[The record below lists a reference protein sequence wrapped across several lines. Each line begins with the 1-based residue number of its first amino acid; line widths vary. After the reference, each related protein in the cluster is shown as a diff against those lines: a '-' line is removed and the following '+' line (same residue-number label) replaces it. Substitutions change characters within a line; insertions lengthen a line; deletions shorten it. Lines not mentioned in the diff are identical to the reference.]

1 MINDF
6 FNWCVLVLEIM
17 AEHTGMSYELINILI
32 FVILQP
38 LLILIFFYLWR
49 KERYYCKSSK
59 NIKYA
64 AELGIEIGENLKK
77 QSKGSYKK

>member
-17 AEHTGMSYELINILI
+17 AEIMGISYELINILI

-49 KERYYCKSSK
+49 KETK
-59 NIKYA
+59 KYR
-64 AELGIEIGENLKK
+64 EISDFYDFHK
-77 QSKGSYKK
+77 

>member
-6 FNWCVLVLEIM
+6 FNWCVFVLEIM

-49 KERYYCKSSK
+49 KERQKFR
-59 NIKYA
+59 
-64 AELGIEIGENLKK
+64 EISDFHDYRK
-77 QSKGSYKK
+77 

>member
-1 MINDF
+1 MINDL

-17 AEHTGMSYELINILI
+17 AEYTGMSYELINILI

-49 KERYYCKSSK
+49 REKQKFR
-59 NIKYA
+59 
-64 AELGIEIGENLKK
+64 EISDYHDYQN
-77 QSKGSYKK
+77 

>member
-6 FNWCVLVLEIM
+6 FNLCVLVLEIL
-17 AEHTGMSYELINILI
+17 AEAMGISYELINILI

-49 KERYYCKSSK
+49 KETK
-59 NIKYA
+59 KYR
-64 AELGIEIGENLKK
+64 EISDFYDFHK
-77 QSKGSYKK
+77 

>member
-17 AEHTGMSYELINILI
+17 AEYTGMSYELINIII
-32 FVILQP
+32 FVIFQP

-49 KERYYCKSSK
+49 KK
-59 NIKYA
+59 NYIK
-64 AELGIEIGENLKK
+64 IEKFLIFTIFIK
-77 QSKGSYKK
+77 

>member
-17 AEHTGMSYELINILI
+17 AELTGMSYELINILI

-38 LLILIFFYLWR
+38 LLIVIFFYLWR
-49 KERYYCKSSK
+49 RETK
-59 NIKYA
+59 KYR
-64 AELGIEIGENLKK
+64 EINDFYDFHK
-77 QSKGSYKK
+77 

>member
-1 MINDF
+1 MIDDF

-17 AEHTGMSYELINILI
+17 AEIMGISYELINILI

-49 KERYYCKSSK
+49 KETK
-59 NIKYA
+59 KYR
-64 AELGIEIGENLKK
+64 EISDFYDFNK
-77 QSKGSYKK
+77 

>member
-17 AEHTGMSYELINILI
+17 AEVTGMSYELINILL

-38 LLILIFFYLWR
+38 LLIVIFCYLWR
-49 KERYYCKSSK
+49 RERHKF
-59 NIKYA
+59 
-64 AELGIEIGENLKK
+64 IEIRDF
-77 QSKGSYKK
+77 SVFISHSYP

>member
-17 AEHTGMSYELINILI
+17 ADLTGMSYELINILI

-49 KERYYCKSSK
+49 KELHK
-59 NIKYA
+59 NR
-64 AELGIEIGENLKK
+64 EITDFYDFHKK
-77 QSKGSYKK
+77 WYIL

>member
-6 FNWCVLVLEIM
+6 FNWCVLVLEII
-17 AEHTGMSYELINILI
+17 AEVMGISYELINILI

-49 KERYYCKSSK
+49 KETK
-59 NIKYA
+59 KYR
-64 AELGIEIGENLKK
+64 EISDFYDFHK
-77 QSKGSYKK
+77 

>member
-6 FNWCVLVLEIM
+6 FNWRVIVLEIM
-17 AEHTGMSYELINILI
+17 AEKTGMSYELINILI

-49 KERYYCKSSK
+49 REKH
-59 NIKYA
+59 KYRA
-64 AELGIEIGENLKK
+64 ISDFYDFNK
-77 QSKGSYKK
+77 

>member
-17 AEHTGMSYELINILI
+17 AEIMGISYELINILI

-49 KERYYCKSSK
+49 KETK
-59 NIKYA
+59 KYR
-64 AELGIEIGENLKK
+64 EISDFYDFNK
-77 QSKGSYKK
+77 

>member
-17 AEHTGMSYELINILI
+17 AEYTGMSYELINILI

-49 KERYYCKSSK
+49 KELQK
-59 NIKYA
+59 NK
-64 AELGIEIGENLKK
+64 EITDFYDYHKK
-77 QSKGSYKK
+77 

>member
-6 FNWCVLVLEIM
+6 FNWCVLALGIM
-17 AEHTGMSYELINILI
+17 AEYTGMSYELINILI

-49 KERYYCKSSK
+49 REKQKFR
-59 NIKYA
+59 
-64 AELGIEIGENLKK
+64 EISDYHDYQN
-77 QSKGSYKK
+77 

>member
-6 FNWCVLVLEIM
+6 FNWCVLVLEII
-17 AEHTGMSYELINILI
+17 AEYIGISYELINILI

-49 KERYYCKSSK
+49 RERHKLKEISDFYDF
-59 NIKYA
+59 
-64 AELGIEIGENLKK
+64 KK
-77 QSKGSYKK
+77 

>member
-17 AEHTGMSYELINILI
+17 AELTGMSYELINILI

-38 LLILIFFYLWR
+38 LLIAIFFYLWR
-49 KERYYCKSSK
+49 RET
-59 NIKYA
+59 
-64 AELGIEIGENLKK
+64 KK
-77 QSKGSYKK
+77 YKKISDFYDFHK

>member
-17 AEHTGMSYELINILI
+17 ADLTGMSYELINILI

-38 LLILIFFYLWR
+38 LLIVVFFYLWR
-49 KERYYCKSSK
+49 RETKKYREISDYYDFHK
-59 NIKYA
+59 
-64 AELGIEIGENLKK
+64 
-77 QSKGSYKK
+77 

>member
-17 AEHTGMSYELINILI
+17 AEYTGMSYELINIII

-49 KERYYCKSSK
+49 RDRHKYREISDFYDFKKKKNNKFNQHHSK
-59 NIKYA
+59 
-64 AELGIEIGENLKK
+64 
-77 QSKGSYKK
+77 

>member
-1 MINDF
+1 MHGPFTGEVMINDF

-17 AEHTGMSYELINILI
+17 ADYTGMSYELINILI

-49 KERYYCKSSK
+49 RERHKFR
-59 NIKYA
+59 
-64 AELGIEIGENLKK
+64 EISDFHDFHK
-77 QSKGSYKK
+77 

>member
-6 FNWCVLVLEIM
+6 FNWCALVLEIM
-17 AEHTGMSYELINILI
+17 ADLTGMSYELINILI

-49 KERYYCKSSK
+49 RERR
-59 NIKYA
+59 KYR
-64 AELGIEIGENLKK
+64 EISDFYDFKK
-77 QSKGSYKK
+77 

>member
-17 AEHTGMSYELINILI
+17 AEATGMSYELINILI

-38 LLILIFFYLWR
+38 LFILIFFYLWR
-49 KERYYCKSSK
+49 RASKKYKEISDFYNFHK
-59 NIKYA
+59 
-64 AELGIEIGENLKK
+64 
-77 QSKGSYKK
+77 